1 MMVRYSNKYRNFNA
15 RLTYDS
21 REEAEQ
27 CGSNAEIIELITT
40 EKVRKLIELLT
51 LPENEHFGDDVIAE
65 AKGIS
70 AELRKELGY
79 EQLLTEDK

>member
-1 MMVRYSNKYRNFNA
+1 MVRYSTKYRNWTA
-15 RLTYDS
+15 HPAYDS

-27 CGSNAEIIELITT
+27 CGIPNAKIIELITT

-51 LPENEHFGDDVIAE
+51 LPENEHFGDEVIAE
-65 AKGIS
+65 AKGILT
-70 AELRKELGY
+70 ELRKELGY